1 MLIYSLLAIQYSSL
15 CCYIATYDEA
25 DNNNNNNN
33 NIIILNYF
41 KTPMKLMS
49 LVSLLVGRADVL

>member
-25 DNNNNNNN
+25 DNNNNII
-33 NIIILNYF
+33 IIILNYF